1 MNLCVQ
7 HSALLQIYVV
17 AAMKAIWQASA
28 TTPGLNH
35 GAQLSSA
42 ESARLDIVSRYSG
55 LRASITNGSAFQ
67 VVSRREGRSFT
78 SPLSGFLLPMARL
91 SLSELTNQLSN
102 TRTAFE
108 KWEEQVITQTN
119 AAKQQHLNKLADKQ
133 RERWKKPC
141 LTRYDSPGLI
151 LSSCRYAAVQL
162 QELERQKERCMDQ
175 ALELNQREPCLLDL
189 RLVWQAAQ
197 RAAKILCPM
206 SPCSSFLPTVRAD
219 LHVRITVCAELQ
231 EEQEQETS
239 LRKKLEEVNSQSQ
252 KVEQEH
258 QQMQQDV
265 EQRKKDLEA
274 SEAGEPFGN
283 LHLGKFPSRHSY
295 MGIAEP
301 QCQWHSDLAAQE
313 HKGIHRLR
321 HKVPATTI
329 MISGLRWCGWLGDA
343 VLSVLPK
350 VGAVQSWTGGEL
362 PRRPPWR
369 SYGAKWLSSGQTW
382 ACALTCR
389 KVRSNLTLQT
399 W

>member
-1 MNLCVQ
+1 
-7 HSALLQIYVV
+7 
-17 AAMKAIWQASA
+17 
-28 TTPGLNH
+28 
-35 GAQLSSA
+35 
-42 ESARLDIVSRYSG
+42 
-55 LRASITNGSAFQ
+55 
-67 VVSRREGRSFT
+67 
-78 SPLSGFLLPMARL
+78 MARL

-119 AAKQQHLNKLADKQ
+119 AAKQQHLDKLADKQ

-151 LSSCRYAAVQL
+151 VRNCGYAAVQM
-162 QELERQKERCMDQ
+162 QDLERQKERCMDQ

-189 RLVWQAAQ
+189 RLVWQAAHH
-197 RAAKILCPM
+197 AAKILCPA
-206 SPCSSFLPTVRAD
+206 SWCSSFLPDVCAD
-219 LHVRITVCAELQ
+219 LHVRFTAYAELQ
-231 EEQEQETS
+231 EEQEQETT

-265 EQRKKDLEA
+265 QQRKKDLQA
-274 SEAGEPFGN
+274 SEAGEPP
-283 LHLGKFPSRHSY
+283 GKLPVGRFPSRQSY
-295 MGIAEP
+295 VCTCIAEP

-313 HKGIHRLR
+313 HMGIHRLR
-321 HKVPATTI
+321 HKVPATTS
-329 MISGLRWCGWLGDA
+329 MISGLRWRGWLGAA
-343 VLSVLPK
+343 VLSVLPR
-350 VGAVQSWTGGEL
+350 VEVVQSWMGGEL

-382 ACALTCR
+382 ACASTCR
-389 KVRSNLTLQT
+389 KVRSNLPLQT